1 MPIKD
6 SSAFATLSNRH
17 SSFIWFSFKSVNT
30 TAIAL
35 VSHFRH
41 YFTVYPQH
49 LKLSVFF
56 LLFLDC
62 FFRFNNMCLRD
73 TLIRLSIW
81 DGKFP
86 GMNMHLNNPICYG
99 ELVILNWASKLFSN
113 TCNYLNFVG
122 CRQRGWVWTFS
133 NFTRDTIPLLCSSL
147 TFWCCIK
154 RLHSAKGNQKFN
166 LFSYS
171 VPHL

>member
-1 MPIKD
+1 
-6 SSAFATLSNRH
+6 
-17 SSFIWFSFKSVNT
+17 
-30 TAIAL
+30 
-35 VSHFRH
+35 
-41 YFTVYPQH
+41 
-49 LKLSVFF
+49 
-56 LLFLDC
+56 
-62 FFRFNNMCLRD
+62 MCLRD

-133 NFTRDTIPLLCSSL
+133 NFSRDTIPLLCSSL

-154 RLHSAKGNQKFN
+154 RLHSAKGNLKFN

-171 VPHL
+171 VPHLLGYLLGPNFSIPPKRIAKKFGKLSGVSHCRKRKRKWEKK

>member
-1 MPIKD
+1 
-6 SSAFATLSNRH
+6 
-17 SSFIWFSFKSVNT
+17 
-30 TAIAL
+30 
-35 VSHFRH
+35 
-41 YFTVYPQH
+41 
-49 LKLSVFF
+49 
-56 LLFLDC
+56 
-62 FFRFNNMCLRD
+62 MCLRD

-81 DGKFP
+81 DGTFP

-113 TCNYLNFVG
+113 TFNYLKFVG

-133 NFTRDTIPLLCSSL
+133 NFSRDTIPLLCSSL

-154 RLHSAKGNQKFN
+154 RLHSAKGNLKFN

-171 VPHL
+171 VPHLQATSWDPIFQFLRKGLQKNLGNCRESLIAEKRKRKWEKK